1 MGCCGPARFVVIE
14 DCRVKEPERG
24 TNIWKLQQTITGQC
38 RSEGVG
44 FSRSWFMLVVEPDCW
59 GLETLSYK
67 QLELVRRASECA
79 PRGPAIATWDVW
91 TRSDLTIALL
101 LPANEIMPIHLRC
114 WRPERDGSQGDGYL
128 GFGNI
133 RLEGFASVA
142 RVRSYQSWVGR
153 TYLVCWNGSYSRA
166 CGYLL
171 GGCWRL

>member
-1 MGCCGPARFVVIE
+1 MLWSCTVRCDR
-14 DCRVKEPERG
+14 R
-24 TNIWKLQQTITGQC
+24 LQSQGAGKGYKYLEIAANNHWSMSFGG
-38 RSEGVG
+38 SGI
-44 FSRSWFMLVVEPDCW
+44 SRSWFVLVVEPYCW
-59 GLETLSYK
+59 GLETLSYN